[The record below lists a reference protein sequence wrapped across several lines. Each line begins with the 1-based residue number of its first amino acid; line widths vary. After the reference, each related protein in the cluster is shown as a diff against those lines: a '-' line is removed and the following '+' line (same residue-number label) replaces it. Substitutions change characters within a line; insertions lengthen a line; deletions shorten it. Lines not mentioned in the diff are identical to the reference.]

1 MELLYNF
8 CIIIF
13 LRKGYLNTGN
23 TVKEMDRVYNFSAG
37 PSMLPLEVLERAQAE
52 MLCYGES
59 GMSVMEMSHRTPEFE
74 QILHDAEDALR
85 KLMNIPANYKVLFL
99 QGGASTQ
106 FAAVPLNLLS
116 EHKCADYIVSGQF
129 SKKAAMEAKKYGDVA
144 IAASSAGASPTF
156 STVPETVRSDFR
168 PDADYVHIC
177 FNNTIYGTKFHY
189 IPDTGSVPLVSDMS
203 SCICSE
209 PVDVSKFGVI
219 YAGAQKNIAPAG
231 LTIVIVRNDLIGNAR
246 EDTPAMLNY
255 KEMAD
260 NDSMYNTPPC
270 WCIYMAKLV
279 FEWILSI
286 GGLEEMK
293 RRNEKKASLL
303 YDYLDGPGQAYYT
316 APVDKKCRSMMN
328 VVFVT
333 GDGELDKKFAKD
345 AAAAGLVNLKGHRSV
360 GGMRASIYNAMPYEG
375 VEKLVEFMKQFA
387 IDNPKIQK

>member
-1 MELLYNF
+1 
-8 CIIIF
+8 
-13 LRKGYLNTGN
+13 
-23 TVKEMDRVYNFSAG
+23 
-37 PSMLPLEVLERAQAE
+37 MLPMEVLERAQSE
-52 MLCYGES
+52 MLCYGDS
-59 GMSVMEMSHRTPEFE
+59 GMSVMEMSHRSPEFE
-74 QILHDAEDALR
+74 EIIHGAEEALR
-85 KLMNIPANYKVLFL
+85 KLMNISGNYKVLFL

-106 FAAVPLNLLS
+106 FASVPLNLLS

-129 SKKAAMEAKKYGDVA
+129 SKNAAAEAKKYGDIV

-156 STVPETVRSDFR
+156 STIPETTRADFR

-189 IPDTGSVPLVSDMS
+189 IPDTGSIPLVADMS

-209 PVDVSKFGVI
+209 PIDVSKFGLI

-246 EDTPAMLNY
+246 EDTPVMLNY
-255 KEMAD
+255 AAMAEKE
-260 NDSMYNTPPC
+260 SMYNTPPC

-293 RRNEKKASLL
+293 RRNERKASLL
-303 YDYLDGPGQAYYT
+303 YDYLDGQSYYT

-333 GDGELDKKFAKD
+333 GDGDLDKKFAKE
-345 AAAAGLVNLKGHRSV
+345 AAEAGLKNLKGHRSV

-375 VEKLVEFMKQFA
+375 VEKLVEFMKKFA
-387 IDNPKIQK
+387 AENPKIQK